1 MPAFFV
7 SSSENK
13 LFILAL
19 KFPATTPPREWR
31 HANKKLPRENILRP
45 YHKVFPQQ
53 YVTCINGGVNV
64 TEQRGTP
71 K

>member
-7 SSSENK
+7 SK
-13 LFILAL
+13 C
-19 KFPATTPPREWR
+19 
-31 HANKKLPRENILRP
+31 LPHGNFFAED
-45 YHKVFPQQ
+45 HKVFPQQ
-53 YVTCINGGVNV
+53 YVTCINSGVNV

>member
-13 LFILAL
+13 LFFLAL
-19 KFPATTPPREWR
+19 KFPATTPPRTWR
-31 HANKKLPRENILRP
+31 LANKKLPYENFLRLH
-45 YHKVFPQQ
+45 HKVFPQQ
-53 YVTCINGGVNV
+53 YVTCFNSGVNV

>member
-13 LFILAL
+13 LFFLAL
-19 KFPATTPPREWR
+19 KFALSAPPRGQACSFR
-31 HANKKLPRENILRP
+31 TLPHANFLAST
-45 YHKVFPQQ
+45 HKVFPQQ
-53 YVTCINGGVNV
+53 YVTCFNSGVNV

>member
-13 LFILAL
+13 LFIFAL
-19 KFPATTPPREWR
+19 KFPRSTPPRAR
-31 HANKKLPRENILRP
+31 STISRTLLHANFSLSH
-45 YHKVFPQQ
+45 HKVFPQQ
-53 YVTCINGGVNV
+53 YVTCFNSGVNV